1 MGKGIAVLALYNS
14 VGFSFPW
21 AIGILFQFI
30 RAFIFTIGHLTHCF
44 PYHCI
49 KHLTIA
55 FIITASSI

>member
-1 MGKGIAVLALYNS
+1 

-30 RAFIFTIGHLTHCF
+30 RALIFTIGHLTHCF